1 MLWGLLCRSLADV
14 QSPQERHDLR
24 SRAVVVGAEQ
34 VTADAAGMLT
44 YLFLMI
50 SSCF

>member
-14 QSPQERHDLR
+14 QSPQECHDLR

-34 VTADAAGMLT
+34 VTADATGKVNLINK
-44 YLFLMI
+44 YQEE
-50 SSCF
+50 